1 MGRSAENLPERFRE
15 LVIPFGDGGYL
26 ARYELVGE
34 AVVIVAVRHQSEAGY
49 G

>member
-1 MGRSAENLPERFRE
+1 MEDLPERFRE

-34 AVVIVAVRHQSEAGY
+34 AVVIVAVRHQNEAGY